1 VELADIL
8 GSIRRHVRISIG
20 IIVVAVILLVAFLV
34 TRQQVLP
41 TKRYEATV
49 QILIPAR
56 DVDGVRPEGVP
67 PILLQGQTTLAQK
80 EGTKED
86 AIKRAGLKED
96 QAKDVQFR
104 AFLNE
109 AGDIMTTAASS
120 RDEAVA
126 QKAADA
132 YTDAFI
138 SARRDTIAANTASSQ
153 NGARSSL
160 VTLNKQLREIEKEL
174 RDQNIDLPDVV
185 DDSPN
190 DDGTPSTVDIADGS
204 GYTLDQ
210 ELLIYSRNSIINE
223 IRRTR
228 QTYAQLEADR
238 LTPRSYTD
246 IVERPIPQTIT
257 PEPPSPL
264 IPVAVAL
271 GAGLLL
277 ALAVPVLMDRFDH
290 TIKDAKTASTTLRAP
305 VLAAIPAWSKSE
317 ERTIPSP
324 GSELDRAYRSL
335 AATSVAT
342 DRLPRTLLVS
352 SPDGSPQ
359 DSVAACFAVAL
370 AEIGVRV
377 VLVGTNT
384 RHAWYAGARTDDEL
398 SGTHL
403 PDLLVRAHDGDLDAS
418 ILPRLASPEV
428 PNLFVVP
435 PGVEDDPYLSLDGLP
450 PLLSILS
457 QDDVDIVIIAGPSFL
472 ADPNATILSWATR
485 HVLWCIRTGAVTD
498 AQAREAASRLEL
510 AGVAPFGLAL
520 IGRES

>member
-1 VELADIL
+1 MELADIL
-8 GSIRRHVRISIG
+8 GSIRRHVRVSIG
-20 IIVVAVILLVAFLV
+20 ILIVAVVLLVAFLV

-41 TKRYEATV
+41 TKRYETSV

-56 DVDGVRPEGVP
+56 DADGVRPEGVP
-67 PILLQGQTTLAQK
+67 PVLLQGQVTLAQK
-80 EGTKED
+80 EETKED
-86 AIKRAGLKED
+86 ALDRGEFDEQERKDLALRAS
-96 QAKDVQFR
+96 
-104 AFLNE
+104 LNE
-109 AGDIMTTAASS
+109 AGDIMTVAASS
-120 RDEAVA
+120 RSEAVSE
-126 QKAADA
+126 KAAGA
-132 YTDAFI
+132 YAEAYI
-138 SARRDTIAANTASSQ
+138 GARRDTVADTTASSQ
-153 NGARSSL
+153 SGARASL
-160 VTLNKQLREIEKEL
+160 DTLNDQLRDIEQQL
-174 RDQNIDLPDVV
+174 RDANIDLPDLVV
-185 DDSPN
+185 E
-190 DDGTPSTVDIADGS
+190 STEEGAAPVVIPEGS
-204 GYTLDQ
+204 GYSLDE
-210 ELLIYSRNSIINE
+210 ELLIYSRNSILNE
-223 IRRTR
+223 IQRTR

-246 IVERPIPQTIT
+246 IVERPAPVTIT

-290 TIKDAKTASTTLRAP
+290 TIKDAKTASTTLGAP
-305 VLAAIPAWSKSE
+305 VLAAIPAWSRSE
-317 ERTIPSP
+317 DQTIPAP

-352 SPDGSPQ
+352 SPDGRPQ

-377 VLVGTNT
+377 VLVGTNGA
-384 RHAWYAGARTDDEL
+384 HQWYAGAKSEDDL
-398 SGTHL
+398 AGLHL
-403 PDLLVRAHDGDLDAS
+403 PELLVRAHDGDLDPS
-418 ILPRLASPEV
+418 ILGRLASDEV

-450 PLLSILS
+450 PLLSILA
-457 QDDVDIVIIAGPSFL
+457 QDDVDIIILAGPPFL
-472 ADPNATILSWATR
+472 SDPNATILSWATR